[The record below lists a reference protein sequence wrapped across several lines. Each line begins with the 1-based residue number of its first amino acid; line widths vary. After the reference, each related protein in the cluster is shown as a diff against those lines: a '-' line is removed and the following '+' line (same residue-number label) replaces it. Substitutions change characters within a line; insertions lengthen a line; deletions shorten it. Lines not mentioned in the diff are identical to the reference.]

1 VPNGTMSSTS
11 KIFTISSLNTVT
23 LTGAIYF
30 PNNRIDI
37 SSINNSGSTT
47 NGCTVWIGRY
57 IKFSSYNNN
66 YVNGCAAIGVTPP
79 GVITTTTT
87 TASTTTNRGKVLE

>member
-1 VPNGTMSSTS
+1 MGSEMC
-11 KIFTISSLNTVT
+11 IRDRLNTVT

-37 SSINNSGSTT
+37 ASINNSGSTT

-66 YVNGCAAIGVTPP
+66 YVAGCASIGVTPP
-79 GVITTTTT
+79 GIITTTTT
-87 TASTTTNRGKVLE
+87 TSTSTSTSNRGKVLE